1 MKTSFA
7 TALSRT
13 ALAALSLAWAS
24 PLAAQLSGLG
34 GTLVV
39 TNKSPS
45 TATIIDVGSGRTLA
59 TLPTG
64 AGPHEVVVSGNGTW
78 AVVTDYAGTPGNP
91 GKTLTVIHLPQQ
103 RVDKT
108 IDLGQYTRPHG
119 IVFLPG
125 DSLVAVTSETT
136 GNVVIVNILRGT
148 TRAIATMGQGSHMV
162 GVSADGRWAVT
173 GNMGSHTVSLL
184 DVASGSFVKS
194 WPVPNVPEALNIT
207 PDGKEIWVGSNQ
219 TGKLTVIDIGANT
232 VTPVAEGFGWPYRVA
247 FTPSMNTVLVP
258 DLRNE
263 ELRFI
268 DRNTRRERS
277 RLALKDAGP
286 QGITFT
292 PDGRYAFLSLSK
304 QERVA
309 IVDVD
314 KQMLVGYLATGS
326 TPDGVAYT
334 RRTFPSAMPAS
345 SARPTDVAS
354 IDSIISVLYASI
366 SGGAGVKRDWNRFLS
381 LFAPGARLIPTGR
394 RPDGTQVMRTMSPD
408 EYATTIG
415 PQLEAGGFFERE
427 IGRETAQFGAVAHV
441 FSAYD
446 SKRLATDPQPFARGI
461 NSIQLFNDGR
471 RWWVVTIFWDS
482 ERPDNRIP
490 EKYLRQP

>member
-1 MKTSFA
+1 MKRLLIVSLALA
-7 TALSRT
+7 TAG
-13 ALAALSLAWAS
+13 AAS
-24 PLAAQLSGLG
+24 AQVSGLG
-34 GTLVV
+34 GTLIV

-64 AGPHEVVVSGNGTW
+64 TGPHEVVVSSNGTW

-91 GKTLTVIHLPQQ
+91 GKSLTVINVPQQ
-103 RVDKT
+103 RVEKT
-108 IDLGQYTRPHG
+108 IDLGTYTRPHG

-136 GNVVIVNILRGT
+136 GNVVIVNLPRGT
-148 TRAIATMGQGSHMV
+148 MRAIATMGQGSHMV

-184 DVASGSFVKS
+184 DIPAGSFVKS
-194 WPVPNVPEALNIT
+194 WPVPSTPEALNIT

-219 TGKLTVIDIGANT
+219 TGKLTVIEIASGNVAT
-232 VTPVAEGFGWPYRVA
+232 AAEGLGWPYRVA

-263 ELRFI
+263 ELRFF
-268 DRNTRRERS
+268 DRNSRRERS

-286 QGITFT
+286 QGIVFT

-304 QERVA
+304 QGRVA

-314 KQMLVGYLATGS
+314 KQLIVGYLASGD

-334 RRTFPSAMPAS
+334 RRGVTTGMPVS
-345 SARPTDVAS
+345 TARPADVAS

-394 RPDGTQVMRTMSPD
+394 RADGSQVMRSISPE
-408 EYATTIG
+408 EYVTTIG

-427 IGRETAQFGAVAHV
+427 IGRTTEQFGAIAHV

-446 SKRLATDPQPFARGI
+446 SKRLATDAQPFARGI
-461 NSIQLFNDGR
+461 NSIQLFNDGK
-471 RWWVVTIFWDS
+471 RWYVVTIFWDP
-482 ERPDNRIP
+482 ERPDNLIP
-490 EKYLRQP
+490 ARYLKK

>member
-1 MKTSFA
+1 MRLFFTAVLSVVAAGTA
-7 TALSRT
+7 T
-13 ALAALSLAWAS
+13 
-24 PLAAQLSGLG
+24 AQLSGLG

-45 TATIIDVGSGRTLA
+45 KATIIDVASGRTLA
-59 TLPTG
+59 TLLTG
-64 AGPHEVVVSGNGTW
+64 AGPHEVVVSYNGVW
-78 AVVTDYAGTPGNP
+78 AVVTDYSGTPGNP
-91 GKTLTVIHLPQQ
+91 GKSLTVIQLPQQ
-103 RVDKT
+103 RVEKT

-136 GNVVIVNILRGT
+136 GNVVIVNVLRGT
-148 TRAIATMGQGSHMV
+148 MRAIATTGQGSHMV

-184 DVASGSFVKS
+184 DVPGGSFVKS
-194 WPVPNVPEALNIT
+194 WPVPNTPEALNIT
-207 PDGKEIWVGSNQ
+207 PDGKEIWVGSNE
-219 TGKLTVIDIGANT
+219 TGKLTVIDIASNSVSG
-232 VTPVAEGFGWPYRVA
+232 VAEGFGWPYRVA
-247 FTPSMNTVLVP
+247 FTPSMNSVLVP

-263 ELRFI
+263 ELRFF
-268 DRNTRRERS
+268 DRATRRERS
-277 RLALKDAGP
+277 RLALNDAGP
-286 QGITFT
+286 QGIVFT

-304 QERVA
+304 QARVA

-314 KQMLVGYLATGS
+314 RQMIVGYLAAGD

-334 RRTFPSAMPAS
+334 RRTLTTAMPAS
-345 SARPTDVAS
+345 TARPSDVAS

-381 LFAPGARLIPTGR
+381 LFAPNARLIPTGR
-394 RPDGTQVMRTMSPD
+394 RPDGTQVMRSISPE
-408 EYATTIG
+408 EYVATIG

-427 IGRETAQFGAVAHV
+427 IGRETATFGAIAHV

-446 SKRLATDPQPFARGI
+446 SKALAADPKPFARGI
-461 NSIQLFNDGR
+461 NSIQLLNDGK
-471 RWWVVTIFWDS
+471 RWYVVTIFWDP
-482 ERPDNRIP
+482 ERPDNQIP
-490 EKYLRQP
+490 SRYLKQ

>member
-1 MKTSFA
+1 MKKAFI
-7 TALSRT
+7 LGM
-13 ALAALSLAWAS
+13 ALSLS
-24 PLAAQLSGLG
+24 SSVGAQVSGLG

-45 TATIIDVGSGRTLA
+45 TATIIDLGSGRTLA

-64 AGPHEVVVSGNGTW
+64 AGPHEVAVSSNGTW
-78 AVVTDYAGTPGNP
+78 AVVTDYSGSPGR
-91 GKTLTVIHLPQQ
+91 TLTVIQLPQQ
-103 RVDKT
+103 RVEKT

-119 IVFLPG
+119 IMFLPG
-125 DSLVAVTSETT
+125 DTLVAVTSETT

-148 TRAIATMGQGSHMV
+148 MRAIPTQGQGSHMV

-173 GNMGSHTVSLL
+173 GNMQSHTVSLL
-184 DVASGSFVKS
+184 DIPAGEFVRS

-219 TGKLTVIDIGANT
+219 TGKLTVIDIAANT
-232 VTPVAEGFGWPYRVA
+232 VTTVAEGFGWPYRVA

-263 ELRFI
+263 ELRFF
-268 DRNTRRERS
+268 DRVTRRERS

-286 QGITFT
+286 QGIIFT

-304 QERVA
+304 QARVA

-314 KQMLVGYLATGS
+314 RQMIVGYLATGD

-334 RRTFPSAMPAS
+334 RRTFTSAMPAS
-345 SARPTDVAS
+345 TARPTDVAT

-394 RPDGTQVMRTMSPD
+394 RPDGTQVMRSMSPE
-408 EYATTIG
+408 EYSTTIG
-415 PQLEAGGFFERE
+415 PQLESGGFFERE
-427 IGRETAQFGAVAHV
+427 IGRETLQFGAVAHV

-446 SKRLATDPQPFARGI
+446 SKRLPSDAQPFARGI
-461 NSIQLFNDGR
+461 NSIQLFNDGT
-471 RWWVVTIFWDS
+471 RWWVVTIYWDS
-482 ERPDNRIP
+482 ERPDNPIP
-490 EKYLRQP
+490 ARYLKR

>member
-1 MKTSFA
+1 MGDRFAVMKTLA
-7 TALSRT
+7 TLSSL
-13 ALAALSLAWAS
+13 ALACVSSAG
-24 PLAAQLSGLG
+24 AQVSSLSG
-34 GTLVV
+34 TLIV

-45 TATIIDVGSGRTLA
+45 TATIIDVSSGRTLA

-64 AGPHEVVVSGNGTW
+64 AGPHEVVVSSNGTW

-91 GKTLTVIHLPQQ
+91 GKSLTVYNVPQL
-103 RVDKT
+103 RVEKA
-108 IDLGQYTRPHG
+108 IDLGRYTRPHG

-125 DSLVAVTSETT
+125 DSIVVVTSETT
-136 GNVVIVNILRGT
+136 GNLVLVNVRSGAT
-148 TRAIATMGQGSHMV
+148 HAVATMGQGSHMV

-173 GNMGSHTVSLL
+173 GNMQSHTVSLIDL
-184 DVASGSFVKS
+184 HAGSFVKS
-194 WPVPNVPEALNIT
+194 WPVPNTPEALNIT

-219 TGKLTVIDIGANT
+219 TGKLSVIDIAANT
-232 VTPVAEGFGWPYRVA
+232 VTTVAEGFGWPYRIA

-263 ELRFI
+263 EMRFF

-277 RLALKDAGP
+277 RLSFKDGGP

-292 PDGRYAFLSLSK
+292 PDGRYAFVSQSK
-304 QERVA
+304 QSRVA

-314 KQMLVGYLATGS
+314 RQMVAGFLAAGD

-334 RRTFPSAMPAS
+334 SRTLLTPMPPST
-345 SARPTDVAS
+345 ARPSDVAT

-366 SGGAGVKRDWNRFLS
+366 SGAAGEKRDWNRFLS
-381 LFAPGARLIPTGR
+381 LFAPGARLIPAIR
-394 RPDGTQVMRTMSPD
+394 RPDGVQVMRTMSPE
-408 EYATTIG
+408 EYSMTIG

-427 IGRETAQFGAVAHV
+427 IGRETAQFGAIAHV
-441 FSAYD
+441 FSSYD
-446 SKRLATDPQPFARGI
+446 SKRRPTDPQPFARGI
-461 NSIQLFNDGR
+461 NSIQLVNDGK
-471 RWWVVTIFWDS
+471 RWYVVTIFWDS

-490 EKYLRQP
+490 EKYLKRP

>member
-1 MKTSFA
+1 
-7 TALSRT
+7 
-13 ALAALSLAWAS
+13 
-24 PLAAQLSGLG
+24 
-34 GTLVV
+34 
-39 TNKSPS
+39 
-45 TATIIDVGSGRTLA
+45 
-59 TLPTG
+59 
-64 AGPHEVVVSGNGTW
+64 
-78 AVVTDYAGTPGNP
+78 
-91 GKTLTVIHLPQQ
+91 
-103 RVDKT
+103 
-108 IDLGQYTRPHG
+108 
-119 IVFLPG
+119 
-125 DSLVAVTSETT
+125 
-136 GNVVIVNILRGT
+136 
-148 TRAIATMGQGSHMV
+148 
-162 GVSADGRWAVT
+162 VT
-173 GNMGSHTVSLL
+173 GNTGSHTVSLL
-184 DVASGSFVKS
+184 DVHSGSFVKS

-207 PDGKEIWVGSNQ
+207 PDGTEIWVGSNQ
-219 TGKLTVIDIGANT
+219 TGKLTVIDIAANT
-232 VTPVAEGFGWPYRVA
+232 VTTIAEGFGWPYRVA
-247 FTPSMNTVLVP
+247 FTPSMNSVLVP

-263 ELRFI
+263 ELRFF

-304 QERVA
+304 QARVA

-314 KQMLVGYLATGS
+314 RQMIAGYLATGE

-345 SARPTDVAS
+345 TARPTDVAS

-366 SGGAGVKRDWNRFLS
+366 SGGAGVKRDWSRFLS

-394 RPDGTQVMRTMSPD
+394 RPDGTQVMRSMTPE
-408 EYATTIG
+408 EYSTTIG
-415 PQLEAGGFFERE
+415 PQLEASGFFERE

-446 SKRLATDPQPFARGI
+446 SKRLETDPQPFARGI

-482 ERPDNRIP
+482 ERPDNMIP
-490 EKYLRQP
+490 PKYLGIPVTRPPGASSPATARVRVGTRTRSATLFVDTVSYGPLGVPRFITLPAGREFRMSIRAPNCRPWDTTFTLRAGRDVTLGYRNPRCP

>member
-1 MKTSFA
+1 MAGTA
-7 TALSRT
+7 TA
-13 ALAALSLAWAS
+13 
-24 PLAAQLSGLG
+24 QVSGLG

-45 TATIIDVGSGRTLA
+45 KATIIDVGSGRTLA

-64 AGPHEVVVSGNGTW
+64 AGPHEVVLSANGTW

-91 GKTLTVIHLPQQ
+91 GKSLTVINVPQQ
-103 RVDKT
+103 RVEKT

-119 IVFLPG
+119 IAFLPG
-125 DSLVAVTSETT
+125 DSLVVVTSEST
-136 GNVVIVNILRGT
+136 GNIVVVNLRSGAM
-148 TRAIATMGQGSHMV
+148 RAIATTGQGSHMV
-162 GVSADGRWAVT
+162 GVTANGARAVT

-184 DVASGSFVKS
+184 DVASGALVKT

-207 PDGKEIWVGSNQ
+207 SDGQEVWVGSNA
-219 TGKLTVIDIGANT
+219 TGKLSVITVATDAVAT
-232 VTPVAEGFGWPYRVA
+232 VAEGLGWPYRVA
-247 FTPSMNTVLVP
+247 FTPSLNTVIVP

-263 ELRFI
+263 ELRFF
-268 DRNTRRERS
+268 DRATRRERS

-286 QGITFT
+286 QGIVLT

-304 QERVA
+304 QARVA

-314 KQMLVGYLATGS
+314 RQMIVGYLASGD

-334 RRTFPSAMPAS
+334 RRTFSNAMPPS
-345 SARPTDVAS
+345 TARPGDVAS
-354 IDSIISVLYASI
+354 IDSIVSVLYASI
-366 SGGAGVKRDWNRFLS
+366 SGGAGEKRDWNRFLS

-394 RPDGTQVMRTMSPD
+394 RPDGSQVMRSISPE

-427 IGRETAQFGAVAHV
+427 IGRETQQFGAIAHV

-461 NSIQLFNDGR
+461 NSIQLFNDGK
-471 RWWVVTIFWDS
+471 RWYVVTIFWDP
-482 ERPDNRIP
+482 ERPDNMIP
-490 EKYLRQP
+490 QRYLKK

>member
-1 MKTSFA
+1 
-7 TALSRT
+7 
-13 ALAALSLAWAS
+13 
-24 PLAAQLSGLG
+24 
-34 GTLVV
+34 
-39 TNKSPS
+39 
-45 TATIIDVGSGRTLA
+45 
-59 TLPTG
+59 
-64 AGPHEVVVSGNGTW
+64 
-78 AVVTDYAGTPGNP
+78 
-91 GKTLTVIHLPQQ
+91 
-103 RVDKT
+103 
-108 IDLGQYTRPHG
+108 
-119 IVFLPG
+119 
-125 DSLVAVTSETT
+125 
-136 GNVVIVNILRGT
+136 
-148 TRAIATMGQGSHMV
+148 MGQGSHMV

-184 DVASGSFVKS
+184 DVAGGSFVKS
-194 WPVPNVPEALNIT
+194 WPVPNTPEALNIT

-219 TGKLTVIDIGANT
+219 TGKLTVIDIAANT
-232 VTPVAEGFGWPYRVA
+232 VTTVAEGFGWPYRVA

-263 ELRFI
+263 ELRFF
-268 DRNTRRERS
+268 DRATRRERS

-286 QGITFT
+286 QGIVFT

-304 QERVA
+304 QARVA

-314 KQMLVGYLATGS
+314 RQMIVGYLAAGA

-334 RRTFPSAMPAS
+334 RRTMTTAMPAS
-345 SARPTDVAS
+345 TARPSDVAS

-394 RPDGTQVMRTMSPD
+394 RPDGSQVMRSISPE

-427 IGRETAQFGAVAHV
+427 IGRETQSFGAVAHV

-461 NSIQLFNDGR
+461 NSIQLFNDGK
-471 RWWVVTIFWDS
+471 RWYVVTIFWDP
-482 ERPDNRIP
+482 ERPDNLIP
-490 EKYLRQP
+490 ERYLRKQ

>member
-1 MKTSFA
+1 MRLFVTALLSVAAVA
-7 TALSRT
+7 TAT
-13 ALAALSLAWAS
+13 A
-24 PLAAQLSGLG
+24 QVSGLG

-45 TATIIDVGSGRTLA
+45 TATIIDLGSGRTLA

-64 AGPHEVVVSGNGTW
+64 AGPHEVVVSANGTW

-91 GKTLTVIHLPQQ
+91 GKSLTVINLPQQ

-119 IVFLPG
+119 IMFLPG

-136 GNVVIVNILRGT
+136 GNVVIVNLPRGT
-148 TRAIATMGQGSHMV
+148 MRAIPTQGQGSHMV

-173 GNMGSHTVSLL
+173 GNMQSHTVSLL
-184 DVASGSFVKS
+184 DIPAGTFVKS
-194 WPVPNVPEALNIT
+194 WPVPTTPEALNIT

-219 TGKLTVIDIGANT
+219 TGKLTVIDIAANT
-232 VTPVAEGFGWPYRVA
+232 VTTVAEGFGWPYRIA

-263 ELRFI
+263 ELRFF

-277 RLALKDAGP
+277 RLALEDAGP
-286 QGITFT
+286 QGIFFT
-292 PDGRYAFLSLSK
+292 PDGRHAFLSLSK
-304 QERVA
+304 QARVA

-314 KQMLVGYLATGS
+314 RQMVVGYVATGD

-334 RRTFPSAMPAS
+334 RRTFTSAMPAS
-345 SARPTDVAS
+345 TARPTDVAS
-354 IDSIISVLYASI
+354 IDSIITVLYASI

-394 RPDGTQVMRTMSPD
+394 RPDGTQVMRSMSPE
-408 EYATTIG
+408 EYSTTIG

-427 IGRETAQFGAVAHV
+427 IGRETQQFGAIAHV

-446 SKRLATDPQPFARGI
+446 SKRLESDAQPFARGI
-461 NSIQLFNDGR
+461 NSIQLFNDGK
-471 RWWVVTIFWDS
+471 RWWVVTIYWDS

-490 EKYLRQP
+490 DRYLKKQ

>member
-1 MKTSFA
+1 MRNRLTLA
-7 TALSRT
+7 IALSFTST
-13 ALAALSLAWAS
+13 AG
-24 PLAAQLSGLG
+24 AQVSGLG

-45 TATIIDVGSGRTLA
+45 KATIIDVASGRTLA

-64 AGPHEVVVSGNGTW
+64 AGPHEVVLSANGTW

-91 GKTLTVIHLPQQ
+91 GKSLTVIQVPQQ
-103 RVDKT
+103 RVEKT
-108 IDLGQYTRPHG
+108 IDLGTYTRPHG

-125 DSLVAVTSETT
+125 DSLVAVTSEAT
-136 GNVVIVNILRGT
+136 GNVVIVNVLRGT
-148 TRAIATMGQGSHMV
+148 MRAIATMGQGSHMV

-184 DVASGSFVKS
+184 DVTRGSFVKS
-194 WPVPNVPEALNIT
+194 WPVPNTPEALNIT

-219 TGKLTVIDIGANT
+219 TGKLTVIDVAANT
-232 VTPVAEGFGWPYRVA
+232 VTAVAEGFGWPYRVA
-247 FTPSMNTVLVP
+247 FTPSLNTVLVP

-263 ELRFI
+263 ELRFF

-286 QGITFT
+286 QGIVFT

-304 QERVA
+304 QARVA

-314 KQMLVGYLATGS
+314 RQMIVGYLASGD

-334 RRTFPSAMPAS
+334 RRAMTTPMPAS
-345 SARPTDVAS
+345 TARPGDVAS

-366 SGGAGVKRDWNRFLS
+366 S
-381 LFAPGARLIPTGR
+381 
-394 RPDGTQVMRTMSPD
+394 
-408 EYATTIG
+408 
-415 PQLEAGGFFERE
+415 
-427 IGRETAQFGAVAHV
+427 
-441 FSAYD
+441 
-446 SKRLATDPQPFARGI
+446 
-461 NSIQLFNDGR
+461 
-471 RWWVVTIFWDS
+471 
-482 ERPDNRIP
+482 
-490 EKYLRQP
+490 